1 MTTSRLLLVPVLL
14 AACGGSTPNQNVAD
28 APRSDSSGLGAD
40 APTNHD
46 AASSIDPAL
55 DGSAT
60 VQMTTVSIPGA
71 SSGRTLPADVYVP
84 NGASPRPLVVVSPG
98 FQLARTEYASLAH
111 HLATWNFTV
120 VLTDY
125 ADQSFS
131 ADHALL
137 AADVPAVIT
146 WALAQS
152 NLGVDSTKIAV
163 AGHSLGGDISV
174 YAASLDSR
182 IKAVVGWDPV
192 DGNPTIVPSKVTG
205 LTAALGVLGETTD
218 STGSFACAPAANN
231 FTQFYAA
238 APSPSIEVTVA
249 NADHM
254 SWIDDRSCLVC
265 GLCTAGTATDAS
277 VHTITKR
284 FDVAWLRRQL
294 FSDTAMDTW
303 LDHPPEL
310 TSGAVAISRR

>member
-1 MTTSRLLLVPVLL
+1 MARFSISHQL
-14 AACGGSTPNQNVAD
+14 ATANGIV
-28 APRSDSSGLGAD
+28 
-40 APTNHD
+40 
-46 AASSIDPAL
+46 
-55 DGSAT
+55 AT

-238 APSPSIEVTVA
+238 APSPSIEVT
-249 NADHM
+249 
-254 SWIDDRSCLVC
+254 
-265 GLCTAGTATDAS
+265 AGTATDAS